1 MPEGY
6 TIIDRLAV
14 GGTAEI
20 YRASRPSS
28 DGVELVILKRLTESS
43 RNDEEIRTLFE
54 LEADLGRQL
63 IHPNI
68 ARLHEMGFEGG
79 ELFLVF
85 EYLDGPNLHRLMSE
99 LRRRQM
105 VLPFSLAAAIM
116 VDVLSGLHF
125 AHELRSPNGQSMGLI
140 HRDVNARNVLTTF
153 DGRVALI
160 DFGIAR
166 MQGFEGGRKE
176 EVVRGKL
183 GSVAPEQL
191 RREPLDQRADLFA
204 AGVMLYELVIG
215 SHPFAYAEAQEDD
228 VLQAILNGDFISPD
242 QIAPELPAEVRALM
256 SATLSPHVRDRP
268 ASAKAIGEILGE
280 YADEGAQHTLADI
293 LRTLFPSQLAAVE
306 SIRFLAEA

>member
-1 MPEGY
+1 MPAGY
-6 TIIDRLAV
+6 SIIDRLAV

-20 YRASRPSS
+20 FRASRSATK
-28 DGVELVILKRLTESS
+28 DLVILKRLTESS
-43 RNDEEIRTLFE
+43 RNDQDIKTLFE

-68 ARLHEMGFEGG
+68 ARMLEMGFDDD

-85 EYLDGPNLHRLMSE
+85 EYLDGPNLHRLVTE
-99 LRRRQM
+99 IRRRQM
-105 VLPFSLAAAIM
+105 VMPFSLAAAIM
-116 VDVLSGLHF
+116 VEILNGLQF
-125 AHELRSPNGQSMGLI
+125 AHDLKSPNGQTMGLI
-140 HRDVNARNVLTTF
+140 HRDINARNVLTTF

-166 MQGFEGGRKE
+166 MQGFEGGRVE

-215 SHPFAYAEAQEDD
+215 SHPFAYAEANEED
-228 VLQAILNGDFISPD
+228 VLEAIVHGEFISPD
-242 QIAPELPAEVRALM
+242 AIAPELPEDIRQLITA
-256 SATLSPHVRDRP
+256 SLSPKVQERP
-268 ASAKAIGEILGE
+268 VSARAMGEALLR
-280 YADEGAQHTLADI
+280 YADEGFSRTLADI

-306 SIRFLAEA
+306 SVRFLAGA